1 MSLSASLFSGI
12 TGLGAHGERMSVI
25 GNNIAN
31 VNTVGFKSTRMF
43 FEDAISQD
51 ISTSQGV
58 GQVGRGVRV
67 GAIYSDFGQGSFET
81 TNESTDLAIG
91 GNGFFVVKPKNEQTS
106 YYTRAGNFRFDKDGY
121 LVDPHGY
128 VLQGWQVDETSLS
141 VSSQVDDSSAS
152 AGTRIKG
159 VPTDIRLN
167 NFQSPPKATSRVNVF
182 TNLDSGERDN
192 SVDVTDPFFAMAKN
206 WNATQDPPLGESTY
220 AYQTTLKVYDE
231 NGSSHNVSVYYDPVT
246 MSNSGGKQVWE
257 YIVTIDPEEDGR
269 IISNASGPVYLRD
282 TSAAGMLAMGTISF
296 NSAGEMENMSTFML
310 QSGAVPDPANLR
322 SLSNWSLP
330 NNFSQNGYPVLD
342 ANFLSVSNASFV
354 NSSQVNSANV
364 LMELN
369 FGLRN
374 PAGSWTT
381 PPAPPYTTA
390 GSYTGQAPNGTTMSQ
405 LPGFADTERAALA
418 TTSYAQGSTTLD
430 QSQDG
435 YTAGFLQN
443 LSVDRDGVI
452 TGRYSNGQVLELFVV
467 TLANF
472 NNNAGLRR
480 DGGNLFT
487 ETRES
492 GSAITNRPNSA
503 GLGGIASNSL
513 EQSNVDLAQEFVKMI
528 TTQRGFQA
536 NSKVITTTDSM
547 LGELIMLK
555 R

>member
-1 MSLSASLFSGI
+1 MSLSAALFSGI

-31 VNTVGFKSTRMF
+31 VNTVGFKSTRMY

-67 GAIYSDFGQGSFET
+67 GAVYSDYGQGSFET
-81 TNESTDLAIG
+81 TNEATDMAIG
-91 GNGFFVVKPKNEQTS
+91 GNGFFVLKVKNEEST
-106 YYTRAGNFRFDKDGY
+106 YYSRAGNFRFDKDGY

-128 VLQGWQVDETSLS
+128 VLQGWEVDESSTTLSTQVEDSGTS
-141 VSSQVDDSSAS
+141 AR
-152 AGTRIKG
+152 TRIKG
-159 VPTDIRLN
+159 VPRDIRME
-167 NFQSPPKATSRVNVF
+167 NFQSPPKETSKMTVI
-182 TNLDSGERDN
+182 TNLDSSERDRSQDIN
-192 SVDVTDPFFAMAKN
+192 DPFFALAKN
-206 WNATQDPPLGESTY
+206 WNATNDPPLGESNY

-246 MSNSGGKQVWE
+246 VSNSGGKQVWE
-257 YIVTIDPEEDGR
+257 YIVTCNPDEDGR
-269 IISNASGPVYLRD
+269 IVSNAGGNVYLRN
-282 TSAAGMLAMGTISF
+282 TSAAGLLCMGTITF
-296 NSAGEMENMSTFML
+296 NPAGEIENMSSFML
-310 QSGAVPDPANLR
+310 QSGASMVDPTNLR

-330 NNFSQNGYPVLD
+330 GSFSQNGLPVID

-354 NSSQVNSANV
+354 NSSAVNTSNV
-364 LMELN
+364 LIELD

-374 PAGSWTT
+374 PAGTWLNSGNNHASDFTGS
-381 PPAPPYTTA
+381 PAD
-390 GSYTGQAPNGTTMSQ
+390 GGTMAS
-405 LPGFADTERAALA
+405 LPGFFKTERAALS
-418 TTSYAQGSTTLD
+418 TTAFAQGSTTIF

-443 LSVDRDGVI
+443 LSIDRDGVM

-472 NNNAGLRR
+472 NNNSGLRR

-492 GSAITNRPNSA
+492 GAAVTNRPNSA
-503 GLGGIASNSL
+503 GLGSIASNSL

-547 LGELIMLK
+547 LGELIQLK